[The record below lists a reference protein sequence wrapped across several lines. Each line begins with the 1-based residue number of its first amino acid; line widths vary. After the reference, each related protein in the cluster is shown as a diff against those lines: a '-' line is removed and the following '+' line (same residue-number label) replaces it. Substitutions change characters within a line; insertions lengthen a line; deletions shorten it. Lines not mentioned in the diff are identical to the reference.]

1 MLYILNPLH
10 HLRAVRR
17 WADLHGVQIHLSAS
31 NWSLTLTQGSQVQR
45 LVPRFVTQREAR
57 LCYVRVFEEAGSFA
71 GWHPPNQESWLL
83 ASDKLAFKRQASAM
97 GLRVPAG
104 WKGAEPL
111 AENFLVKK
119 SSSSFGLA
127 IEGPFNVRASKGAQA
142 LARGAYCEQFV
153 TGRSA
158 KAWCWNGHVVVLE
171 LVEPPHLV
179 GDGVRS
185 LEALA
190 ARCGNVVRAL
200 PLEKAAAMLT
210 WQGLSSAFIPAA
222 GQKVLLDFKY
232 ATPFDAPVFENR
244 NVWSAQDKT
253 IRHQFAKA
261 AAVLGN
267 CVPSQLRRRQL
278 FTLDAVVDE
287 QGRAWFLEMNSHPM
301 IHPDVYEPMLETL
314 MRRTALT
321 TRLPEL

>member
-1 MLYILNPLH
+1 M
-10 HLRAVRR
+10 
-17 WADLHGVQIHLSAS
+17 
-31 NWSLTLTQGSQVQR
+31 
-45 LVPRFVTQREAR
+45 
-57 LCYVRVFEEAGSFA
+57 
-71 GWHPPNQESWLL
+71 L

-119 SSSSFGLA
+119 CSGSFGLN
-127 IEGPFNVRASKGAQA
+127 IEGPFDARAWDYVQAMAQ
-142 LARGAYCEQFV
+142 GSYCEQFV

-158 KAWCWNGHVVVLE
+158 KAWCWNREVVALE
-171 LVEPPHLV
+171 LVESPYLV

-190 ARCGNVVRAL
+190 ARRGNVGQAL
-200 PLEKAAAMLT
+200 PLDKAAAMLA
-210 WQGLSSAFIPAA
+210 WQGLTSASIPEV

-244 NVWSAQDKT
+244 NVWSTQEEA

-261 AAVLGN
+261 ASLLGK
-267 CVPSQLRRRQL
+267 CMPAQLHGRQM

-287 QGRAWFLEMNSHPM
+287 QGRVWFLEMNSHPM
-301 IHPDVYEPMLETL
+301 IHPDVYSSMLETL
-314 MRRTALT
+314 
-321 TRLPEL
+321 TRGA